1 MTYLDLVNSSS
12 VDAWQRKSKFYCADR
27 HQPHRATDTTS
38 SLSCGFFEC
47 RTCVTSQT
55 LDQEQKH
62 CVSGLNFDDRE
73 QTIIQK
79 MMINGTQHLKIISE
93 EHIILSVFVPYSY
106 FKLQTVARV
115 KAHSKAN
122 F

>member
-12 VDAWQRKSKFYCADR
+12 ADAWQRKSKSYCVDQ
-27 HQPHRATDTTS
+27 HQPHRATDTS
-38 SLSCGFFEC
+38 SLSCGFCEC

-62 CVSGLNFDDRE
+62 CVSGLNFDDRK
-73 QTIIQK
+73 QTIKQK
-79 MMINGTQHLKIISE
+79 MMINGTQHLEIISE
-93 EHIILSVFVPYSY
+93 EHIILTVFVPHSY

-115 KAHSKAN
+115 KTHSKAN